1 MKRRYKIDEEDTN
14 VSLIM
19 TDFYK
24 DLHWRKDREQLNRE
38 GIVKLV

>member
-24 DLHWRKDREQLNRE
+24 DLYWRKDREQLNRE
-38 GIVKLV
+38 GIVELV